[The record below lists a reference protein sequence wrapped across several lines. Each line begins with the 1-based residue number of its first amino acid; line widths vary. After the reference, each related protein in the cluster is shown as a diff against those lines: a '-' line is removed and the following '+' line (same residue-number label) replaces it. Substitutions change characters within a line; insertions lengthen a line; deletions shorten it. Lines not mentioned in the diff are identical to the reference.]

1 METKIE
7 EAVRVL
13 NQGGIIIFPT
23 NTAFGIGCR
32 LDNEEAIQKLFEV
45 RKRPVSQATPILVC
59 SVEMAKE
66 YVLEIPETVIQ
77 ALIKPFWPGALTVV
91 LKANIDKV
99 PPLVRG
105 GGETVGVRMPNHQ
118 TILEVIKTVGV
129 PVLGPSAN
137 FHGDNTPYEFKDLN
151 PKLISLVDYVL
162 TGECPVKKPSTVVDC
177 AKSPWEIL
185 RQGAIEVKI

>member
-1 METKIE
+1 MNSQIN
-7 EAVRVL
+7 EAVKVL
-13 NQGGIIIFPT
+13 NRGGIIIFPT
-23 NTAFGIGCR
+23 DTAFGIGCR
-32 LDNEEAIQKLFEV
+32 IDNEDTIQRLFKIRNRPASQAVPVLFDSAQKVKKYVLPFDEKIQKLMND
-45 RKRPVSQATPILVC
+45 S
-59 SVEMAKE
+59 
-66 YVLEIPETVIQ
+66 
-77 ALIKPFWPGALTVV
+77 WPGALTII
-91 LKANIDKV
+91 LKANIEKV
-99 PPLVRG
+99 PLLIRG
-105 GGETVGVRMPNHQ
+105 GGETVGVRIPNHPM
-118 TILEVIKTVGV
+118 ILEILKGVGV